1 MRNTILIALVCF
13 VFFGC
18 KKDSYSSKPSLI
30 YKSVNTSVLVPGNV
44 IKFKIAFTDL
54 EGDLDSIFIE
64 KINPSCL
71 QSGTTEK
78 FFLGNDIVK
87 LKSTNDDLLVSYGY
101 RVDGYPLI
109 GEPKC
114 DFNDTCYFRFSVVDK
129 ARHYSDTVQS
139 ANIVIIK
146 Q

>member
-18 KKDSYSSKPSLI
+18 KKETYSSTPSLT

-54 EGDLDSIFIE
+54 EGDLDSIFIQ
-64 KINPSCL
+64 KINPSCP
-71 QSGTTEK
+71 QSGTSEK

-139 ANIVIIK
+139 GKIVIIK